1 MEIDSLNSDVISA
14 STQSAT
20 QLATDFDQFLTLL
33 TAQLQNQDP
42 LDPLDSNEF
51 VAQLVSFTGVEQAIA
66 TNTNL
71 ENLIALIKT
80 DQAATAVGYLG
91 TTVEA
96 NGDQITLANEEAL
109 FSYTLPENT
118 NSTSILIVDEAGDT
132 VFAGD
137 GAITVGVH
145 DFVWDG
151 RDTYGNLMPDGIYQ
165 VTVTSFTVDDSILSI
180 PTIIGGRVTRV
191 ETIDGETNLT
201 INGISISIDDILSV
215 SESPPLI
222 KFFTG
227 LDP

>member
-1 MEIDSLNSDVISA
+1 MEINSLNSGVISA
-14 STQSAT
+14 SAQSAT
-20 QLATDFDQFLTLL
+20 RLATDFTQFLTLL

-96 NGDQITLANEEAL
+96 TGDQIILVNEQAL
-109 FSYTLPENT
+109 FAYTLPENT
-118 NSTSILIVDEAGDT
+118 KSTSVLIVDEAGNT
-132 VFAGD
+132 VFAGQ
-137 GAITVGVH
+137 GNITAGKH
-145 DFVWDG
+145 YIVWDG
-151 RDTYGNLMPDGIYQ
+151 RDAAGNLKPDGIYK
-165 VTVTSFTVDDSILSI
+165 VTVTSFAVDDSILSI

-201 INGISISIDDILSV
+201 INGISISIDNILSV

-222 KFFTG
+222 
-227 LDP
+227 